1 METEVGTIKIADE
14 VVAQIAAIAATEVDG
29 VSAIAGRDAKEF
41 LNRATKNSSGK
52 GAKAIITEHEAEIKL
67 SLSMA
72 YGYNIPATCEQV
84 QKKVKE
90 VVENMTGL
98 SVTDVEVRIAGITM
112 PQA

>member
-1 METEVGTIKIADE
+1 METEIGTIKIADE

-41 LNRATKNSSGK
+41 LNRASKNGTGK
-52 GAKAIITEHEAEIKL
+52 GAKAIITEHEAELTL

-98 SVTDVEVRIAGITM
+98 TVTDVEVRIAGITM
-112 PQA
+112 PQS

>member
-1 METEVGTIKIADE
+1 METGIGTIKIADE

-41 LNRATKNSSGK
+41 LNKAMKSGTGK
-52 GAKAIITEHEAEIKL
+52 GTKAVIIDHEVELTL

-90 VVENMTGL
+90 VVESMTGL
-98 SVTDVEVRIAGITM
+98 SVTDVDVRIAGITM
-112 PQA
+112 PEA